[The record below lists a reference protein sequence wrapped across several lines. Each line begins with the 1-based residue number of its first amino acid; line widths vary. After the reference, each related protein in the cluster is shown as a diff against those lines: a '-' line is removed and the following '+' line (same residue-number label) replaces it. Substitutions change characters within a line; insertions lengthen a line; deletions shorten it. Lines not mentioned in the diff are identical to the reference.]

1 MEDYAESIKEIE
13 EIRDNDKLEA
23 LTKIEKKC
31 TECMSER

>member
-23 LTKIEKKC
+23 LTKIENKVY
-31 TECMSER
+31 